1 MENLENEMK
10 RTIWERQSG
19 MCALTGKKF
28 EDFSDLSEADFISVK
43 EGGSQTEENIVM
55 VWKLQELPKGNL
67 HRYHFPY
74 ANFSSYSDED
84 KAEEIKSEI
93 MIAVDLSNTSED
105 WRETRSLIKDLTTT
119 LNSIGIPIS
128 YKNELRD
135 LLRTAL
141 ENVDKRQSEEA
152 AKNKEIWQK
161 NYEMLKEKIV
171 EAVEFSKTAEIFK
184 EAREKLIA
192 VQNEYKEHKVSHEHK
207 NELEKLLHD
216 AFEDLS
222 QRQAVYHENF
232 EMECIENYYKLK
244 TVVSNAIEKA
254 DEAENFASARNTL
267 IDAQK
272 QLRDKVL
279 KRDQKDELFA
289 EIRNKFDELREKFNE
304 VRLTDEEIE
313 ANYQQVQEVVSEA
326 VEFAENATQEQAMD
340 ARQKLI
346 DAQGVI
352 KEYRLPYSQK
362 NELFAQIRKVF
373 ERINEML
380 AEEREQFEAEALNNF
395 SKMLAKIDVIIV
407 EIENAIDFNQS
418 AENLATVKAELRLLK
433 LKREQRDKLFD
444 RTRVAFSLLSKMR
457 EKYNKRRVEERTGKL
472 DAKISNLEQK
482 NARLSSLLAKDKEI
496 LAEQTEKLNNA
507 ENEQDK
513 ESAKQIVDIVN
524 ARIAE
529 REESLK
535 ITTKRI
541 NDIKIEIEKIIKRE
555 NERKKA
561 RKKNKTDENKAKESK
576 PTNAVSETE
585 APVEQKETE
594 TPVEQ
599 KEAEAPEEQEKIE
612 APTAQDETPAAEQ
625 QVDNSNV

>member
-28 EDFSDLSEADFISVK
+28 EDFSDLSEADFISLK

-67 HRYHFPY
+67 HRYNFPY

-84 KAEEIKSEI
+84 KADEIKSEI

-135 LLRTAL
+135 LLKTAL
-141 ENVDKRQSEEA
+141 DNVNKRQSEEA

-192 VQNEYKEHKVSHEHK
+192 VQNEYKAHKVSHEHK

-244 TVVSNAIEKA
+244 TVVANAIEKT
-254 DEAENFASARNTL
+254 DEAENFATARNIL
-267 IDAQK
+267 IAAQK
-272 QLRDKVL
+272 QLKDKVL

-313 ANYQQVQEVVSEA
+313 ANYQTVQEVVSEA
-326 VEFAENATQEQAMD
+326 VEFANNATQEQAMD

-346 DAQGVI
+346 EAQGVI

-373 ERINEML
+373 ERINDML
-380 AEEREQFEAEALNNF
+380 AEEREQFEAEALSNF

-418 AENLATVKAELRLLK
+418 AENLATIKTELQLLK

-457 EKYNKRRVEERTGKL
+457 ERYKKRRVEERTEKL

-482 NARLSSLLAKDKEI
+482 NARLISLLEKDKKI
-496 LAEQTEKLNNA
+496 LAEQTEKLNNI

-513 ESAKQIVDIVN
+513 ESVKQIVDIVN

-541 NDIKIEIEKIIKRE
+541 NDIKTEIEKIIKRE
-555 NERKKA
+555 NERKKT
-561 RKKNKTDENKAKESK
+561 RKKNKAADENKTKESK
-576 PTNAVSETE
+576 PTNTVSETTT
-585 APVEQKETE
+585 PVEQKETE
-594 TPVEQ
+594 MPVEQ
-599 KEAEAPEEQEKIE
+599 K
-612 APTAQDETPAAEQ
+612 
-625 QVDNSNV
+625 VDNPNVDG